1 MAKVSDTPTSQ
12 DPDQTQRATERT
24 AGAAGSATDQTAE
37 AARAATD
44 AGAEAM
50 RQGAE
55 KLQGQMDTM
64 LGTTSRASQ
73 EAARRTSENLE
84 LMKRL
89 AETMVSGARETS
101 SEMVDWTR
109 QAAERQ
115 AEATRQITQARSMDE
130 VLDIQSRYI
139 RENLQALLDL
149 SAKVS
154 RLSADKASEASGH
167 LDQIRR

>member
-1 MAKVSDTPTSQ
+1 MA
-12 DPDQTQRATERT
+12 DPDTNKTQQAVDKTART
-24 AGAAGSATDQTAE
+24 ADQTAD
-37 AARAATD
+37 AARVTTD
-44 AGAEAM
+44 AGAEATQ
-50 RQGAE
+50 QGAE
-55 KLQGQMDTM
+55 RLQGQMSGM
-64 LGTTSRASQ
+64 LDMTSRVSQ

-89 AETMVSGARETS
+89 AETMGSGVREAS

-130 VLDIQSRYI
+130 VLDIQNRYI

-149 SAKVS
+149 SARVS

-167 LDQIRR
+167 LDQDRR